1 MWWQWIVSGLA
12 GLGLL
17 WLFLLTA
24 LWLAKPEDQP
34 LRESLRL
41 LPDVVRLL
49 NRLAH
54 DRTVPLRVR
63 LQLWGLLAYLMM
75 PIDIIPDFIPVLGY
89 ADDAIIV
96 ILVLRSVVRHGSR
109 AKLAEHWPGTT
120 EGLAAV
126 GRLARIPPADS

>member
-96 ILVLRSVVRHGSR
+96 ILVLRSVVRHGGR

-126 GRLARIPPADS
+126 GRLARIPPTDS